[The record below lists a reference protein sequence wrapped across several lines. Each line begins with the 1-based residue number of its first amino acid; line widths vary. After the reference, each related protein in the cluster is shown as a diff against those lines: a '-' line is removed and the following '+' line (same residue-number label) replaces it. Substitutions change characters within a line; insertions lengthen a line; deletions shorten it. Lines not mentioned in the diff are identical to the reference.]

1 MDGKLNMPIEVSLTN
16 SDQLDDSA
24 KDQYS
29 IFKKRMELIRLVCAD
44 PIAAKKPMIEWDHK
58 FDDRV
63 FVDNYRQPIK
73 YDLTKVENAYPL
85 VPEKDYVKRTVDMFV
100 PSEFQTVLGYDGDIH
115 YTIQSILN
123 ARELVFLSTFVMDRT
138 FTWPV
143 KFYNK
148 NLRTELREGF
158 RSFLE
163 AMNQVYLY
171 ACSHRELSD
180 FLCIISYNRV
190 ANAYDERII
199 DMHDN
204 IKYRINQMHSMYGLH
219 LVTMDPIIVN
229 ITDTNPQY
237 KPLVI
242 IRVNRNRFGKWNLYY
257 VNSDKLNKGREF
269 YSCNQCCS
277 TPV

>member
-44 PIAAKKPMIEWDHK
+44 PITAKKPMIEWDRE
-58 FDDRV
+58 FDERV

-73 YDLTKVENAYPL
+73 YDLTKVENAHSL
-85 VPEKDYVKRTVDMFV
+85 VVSEEKDYVKRTVDMFV

-123 ARELVFLSTFVMDRT
+123 ARELAFLSTFVMSRI

-163 AMNQVYLY
+163 AMNQVHLY
-171 ACSHRELSD
+171 ACSHHELSD

-190 ANAYDERII
+190 ASAYDERII
-199 DMHDN
+199 DMNDN
-204 IKYRINQMHSMYGLH
+204 IKYRINQMHSMYGMH
-219 LVTMDPIIVN
+219 LVTMDPIIVD
-229 ITDTNPQY
+229 ITDATPQY

-257 VNSDKLNKGREF
+257 VNDDKLNEGRKF
-269 YSCNQCCS
+269 YSCD
-277 TPV
+277 